1 MNVQLNTS
9 YILKRPSFPY
19 LCTMWTSSGIVLLKS
34 SAKKRKKSINFLS
47 VFDPIKSSFVVHILR
62 SADVTKESKNE
73 NENYRKSV
81 EIGGHPFQAKNLENW
96 AVVVAQWVERLL
108 PRPEICGSTPVMS
121 KFYFPSTVLNLY

>member
-1 MNVQLNTS
+1 MYNVDIIWHRFTKKLGEEKKKKYQLFV
-9 YILKRPSFPY
+9 SFR
-19 LCTMWTSSGIVLLKS
+19 SN
-34 SAKKRKKSINFLS
+34 KKF
-47 VFDPIKSSFVVHILR
+47 FCCPHPPIRR
-62 SADVTKESKNE
+62 SQKNP
-73 NENYRKSV
+73 KMKMKII